1 MCGKKE
7 QFPQLDELVRGEINF
22 GSKSK
27 VLIMGKVNIKTHF
40 KDDTDVTIVN
50 VFFVPNL
57 FENLLSMRHLTQKGH
72 IITISNG
79 VCTLSDKNKKMI
91 TKVHKEQDVSYVF
104 SRKNFIHFEDNN
116 ERQSLVLASSFQSS
130 QFSWVE
136 AIDTEKQ
143 GNKITND

>member
-1 MCGKKE
+1 
-7 QFPQLDELVRGEINF
+7 
-22 GSKSK
+22 
-27 VLIMGKVNIKTHF
+27 MGKVNIKTHF

-57 FENLLSMRHLTQKGH
+57 FENLLSMRHLTQKRH

-116 ERQSLVLASSFQSS
+116 ER
-130 QFSWVE
+130 
-136 AIDTEKQ
+136 
-143 GNKITND
+143 